1 MNPVLQKACSLLQ
14 EGGYTCVLCNEEGSI
29 HVSTQRGVKPLLD
42 WLDEG
47 RDLRG
52 YSAADKVVG
61 AAAAFLYV
69 LLQVGEVHAPVMSQG
84 ALKVFADHGIAA
96 TCDEAVAL
104 IVNRAG
110 DGSCPMEAAVKGL
123 RDPQEALAAIRQR
136 LQELSAQ
143 AEQAQ

>member
-14 EGGYTCVLCNEEGSI
+14 EGGYTCVLCGEEGNTLF
-29 HVSTQRGVKPLLD
+29 STQRGVKPLLD

-47 RDLRG
+47 RDLTA

-69 LLQVGEVHAPVMSQG
+69 LLKVKEVYAPVMSQA

-96 TCDEAVAL
+96 SCDQAVEL
-104 IVNRAG
+104 IVNRTG
-110 DGSCPMEAAVKGL
+110 NGSCPMEAAVKGL
-123 RDPQEALAAIRQR
+123 TNPEEALAAIRQR
-136 LQELSAQ
+136 LRELSAQ